1 MCTQIFDQ
9 KSELTYFW
17 THSSYSETKKEMSEI
32 EKFCQA
38 ISGKWIQTGNE
49 NMDAINA
56 GSNMSWATRKVANM
70 MTVRLQ
76 VSTPN
81 PNQVFMSFQT
91 KLKNMDL
98 QLNYAGVTD
107 HLGLAD
113 EVSAWF
119 KYYT

>member
-1 MCTQIFDQ
+1 
-9 KSELTYFW
+9 
-17 THSSYSETKKEMSEI
+17 MSEI
-32 EKFCQA
+32 YKFCES

-49 NMDAINA
+49 NMEAINA

-76 VSTPN
+76 LSTPN

-98 QLNYAGVTD
+98 QLNFDGVTD
-107 HLGLAD
+107 HLGLKD
-113 EVSAWF
+113 EVSPF
-119 KYYT
+119 QNISRLNDY

>member
-1 MCTQIFDQ
+1 
-9 KSELTYFW
+9 
-17 THSSYSETKKEMSEI
+17 MSEI

-113 EVSAWF
+113 EVSV
-119 KYYT
+119 